1 MREIHMQIIG
11 YEVKKT
17 SGCAGIQGE
26 GNATSL
32 LISFGEDWDGMA
44 KKLTWINALGQDPV
58 VRTLTADLLVD
69 LADNT
74 RLYRTVIPPEPLAY
88 AGECT
93 MVVDGYT
100 DGVRARSV
108 AVRLLV
114 KHAPIVPSDPT
125 DPTPTQAEQLQ
136 AQIDTLLE
144 DMSEQ
149 AGIAQAGAAT
159 ATQKAAEA
167 TASAATA
174 ASSAQGAEKSAA
186 AAGNSETAAKT
197 SESNAKASET
207 AAAASASSASA
218 SAQTAAAKAGEAS
231 ASASSAAQSAQTAQT
246 SAGTA
251 QAAQVAAE
259 TAKTGAET
267 AKTGAETAKTGAET
281 AKTGAET
288 ARDQAQTAC
297 ATATSKA
304 GEAQQSANAAVD
316 AAEAISAYGTSV
328 DVVLTAAGWTGTAAP
343 YTQTVTVAGLLA
355 DSFGEIGLS
364 QGATDA
370 QRAAARA
377 ALLSIQSQ
385 TDGAVTLIA
394 DGDKPT
400 VDLPCTANFGGVVE
414 SGTVTPDKTDF
425 LFYVDTSPVETT
437 FTGSGYRKVT
447 SDFIDIQNVNT
458 LYARL
463 STTSQPGGSLDYY
476 NAAETLLLTENL
488 EHDESYR
495 ELRALGGGGWDV
507 RFTLDLQA
515 GKALGAVSVKVSVTG
530 FDGGADTVR
539 LFTSREGMLGEEDR
553 LRYTDKYG
561 EAPIADGSVTLEKTN
576 FARWTSPN
584 LLNFLKFRS
593 EGIAGNPGALQ
604 FGQYMNY
611 FTEYVDVS
619 EHKTLYLRL
628 ARNANVYGA
637 ETLNVA
643 CYDAEKNYLYTANR
657 DEGHTVS
664 FSTLRDIGT
673 YGNPVSF
680 ADGQAAS
687 VIFVEQFTVPEE
699 AAFIR
704 LSTPAGASNVKD
716 YLWPYSILSYSDIL
730 DLTALPEQYEQE
742 VDPDFRALVERIAHQ
757 APAAKTM
764 VMVGDSLT
772 NWGGGNDEADGFLKY
787 VHDRTGVLT
796 TNEGTAGATWQ
807 TGDGQGGC
815 GVNRVNQIV
824 SDGRHYDLYCFLL
837 GTNGGSS
844 TDTGE
849 SSADPSTM
857 CGAIRYCMETLI
869 AYDPTA
875 LILICLPPQR
885 EEGNG
890 AQEQVN
896 AVIESI
902 ARHYSVPTLDL
913 YHRAGVLPDTV
924 VDGTGY
930 LSDVVHLG
938 ANGIAR
944 VGIIL
949 AAEVAYWLG

>member
-1 MREIHMQIIG
+1 MSINPLSADLDIVQSLVIPGLDDDLDII
-11 YEVKKT
+11 
-17 SGCAGIQGE
+17 Q
-26 GNATSL
+26 
-32 LISFGEDWDGMA
+32 
-44 KKLTWINALGQDPV
+44 KLDDEPNDVGG
-58 VRTLTADLLVD
+58 LTAAELKAKFDAAGNTIKRYINEELLPAISDTVAE
-69 LADNT
+69 AD
-74 RLYRTVIPPEPLAY
+74 A
-88 AGECT
+88 
-93 MVVDGYT
+93 
-100 DGVRARSV
+100 RA
-108 AVRLLV
+108 
-114 KHAPIVPSDPT
+114 
-125 DPTPTQAEQLQ
+125 
-136 AQIDTLLE
+136 
-144 DMSEQ
+144 
-149 AGIAQAGAAT
+149 
-159 ATQKAAEA
+159 AAEA
-167 TASAATA
+167 QRQANETARVSAEQGRVTAESGRVSAENVRVSNETARQNAEQGRAAAEQGRVSAEQGRVSAEAARVLAEQQRVDANTGIVAQATAQANAAGNSAAAASASAT
-174 ASSAQGAEKSAA
+174 

-197 SESNAKASET
+197 SERNAKASET
-207 AAAASASSASA
+207 AAAASASSAST

-231 ASASSAAQSAQTAQT
+231 ASGLSAAQSAQTAHT
-246 SAGTA
+246 AADTA
-251 QAAQVAAE
+251 QAAQSAAE
-259 TAKTGAET
+259 AAE
-267 AKTGAETAKTGAET
+267 
-281 AKTGAET
+281 TGAET
-288 ARDQAQTAC
+288 ARNQAQTAATT
-297 ATATSKA
+297 ATAKA
-304 GEAQQSANAAVD
+304 GEAQQSADAAVD

-328 DVVLTAAGWTGTAAP
+328 DVVLTAAGWTGEAAP
-343 YTQTVTVAGLLA
+343 YTQTVAVAGLLA
-355 DSFGEIGLS
+355 DSFGEIGLT

-425 LFYVDTSPVETT
+425 LFYVDTSPVGTT

-447 SDFIDIQNVNT
+447 SDLIDIQDANV

-463 STTSQPGGSLDYY
+463 STKSVPFGSLDYY
-476 NAAETLLLTENL
+476 NAAGTLLLAESL

-561 EAPIADGSVTLEKTN
+561 DAPIADGSVTLEKTN

-593 EGIAGNPGALQ
+593 EGIASNPGALQ

-628 ARNANVYGA
+628 ARNATVYGA

-643 CYDAEKNYLYTANR
+643 CYDADKNYLYTANR
-657 DEGHTVS
+657 DEGHMVS

-673 YGNPVSF
+673 YNNPVSF
-680 ADGQAAS
+680 ADGQTAG

-704 LSTPAGASNVKD
+704 LSTPVGASNVKD

-730 DLTALPEQYEQE
+730 DLTALPEQYAQE
-742 VDPDFRALVERIAHQ
+742 VDPDFRALVERIAQ

-857 CGAIRYCMETLI
+857 CGAIRYCLETLI

-890 AQEQVN
+890 TQEQVN

>member
-1 MREIHMQIIG
+1 MSINPLSADLDIVQSLVIPGLDDDLDII
-11 YEVKKT
+11 
-17 SGCAGIQGE
+17 Q
-26 GNATSL
+26 
-32 LISFGEDWDGMA
+32 
-44 KKLTWINALGQDPV
+44 KLDDEPNDVGG
-58 VRTLTADLLVD
+58 LTAAELKAKFDAAGNTIKRYINEELLPAISDTVAE
-69 LADNT
+69 AD
-74 RLYRTVIPPEPLAY
+74 A
-88 AGECT
+88 
-93 MVVDGYT
+93 
-100 DGVRARSV
+100 RA
-108 AVRLLV
+108 
-114 KHAPIVPSDPT
+114 
-125 DPTPTQAEQLQ
+125 
-136 AQIDTLLE
+136 
-144 DMSEQ
+144 
-149 AGIAQAGAAT
+149 
-159 ATQKAAEA
+159 AAEA
-167 TASAATA
+167 QRRANETARVSAEQGRVTAESGRVSAENVRVSNETARQNAEQGRAAAEQGRVSAEQGRVSAEAARVLAEQQRVDANTGIVAQATAQANAAGNSAAAASASAT
-174 ASSAQGAEKSAA
+174 

-207 AAAASASSASA
+207 AAAASASSAFT

-246 SAGTA
+246 AADTA
-251 QAAQVAAE
+251 QAAQSAAE
-259 TAKTGAET
+259 AAE
-267 AKTGAETAKTGAET
+267 
-281 AKTGAET
+281 TGAET
-288 ARDQAQTAC
+288 ARNQAQTAATT
-297 ATATSKA
+297 ATAKA
-304 GEAQQSANAAVD
+304 GEAQQSADAAVD

-328 DVVLTAAGWTGTAAP
+328 DVVLTAAGWTGEAAP
-343 YTQTVTVAGLLA
+343 YTQTVAVTGILA
-355 DSFGEIGLS
+355 DSFGEIGLT

-447 SDFIDIQNVNT
+447 SDFIDIQDANV

-463 STTSQPGGSLDYY
+463 STKSVPFGSLDYY
-476 NAAETLLLTENL
+476 NAAGTLLLTENL

-495 ELRALGGGGWDV
+495 ELRALSGGGWDV
-507 RFTLDLQA
+507 RFTLDLRA
-515 GKALGAVSVKVSVTG
+515 GKALGAVSVKVSVGNIDAAASTI
-530 FDGGADTVR
+530 R

-561 EAPIADGSVTLEKTN
+561 DAPIADGSVTLEKTN

-619 EHKTLYLRL
+619 EHKTLCLRL
-628 ARNANVYGA
+628 ARNATVYGA

-643 CYDAEKNYLYTANR
+643 CYDADKNYLYTANR

-664 FSTLRDIGT
+664 FSTLREIGT
-673 YGNPVSF
+673 HNNPVSF
-680 ADGQAAS
+680 ADGQTAG

-704 LSTPAGASNVKD
+704 LSTPVGASNVKD

-742 VDPDFRALVERIAHQ
+742 VDPDFRALVERIAQ

-796 TNEGTAGATWQ
+796 TNAGTAGATWQ
-807 TGDGQGGC
+807 TGDGQSNC

-824 SDGRHYDLYCFLL
+824 SDGRHYDIYCFLL

-857 CGAIRYCMETLI
+857 CGAIRYCLETLI

-890 AQEQVN
+890 TQEQVN

-924 VDGTGY
+924 VNGTGY

>member
-1 MREIHMQIIG
+1 MSINPLNADLDIVQSLVIPGLDDDLNII
-11 YEVKKT
+11 
-17 SGCAGIQGE
+17 Q
-26 GNATSL
+26 
-32 LISFGEDWDGMA
+32 
-44 KKLTWINALGQDPV
+44 KLDDEPNDVGG
-58 VRTLTADLLVD
+58 LTAAELKAKFDESGNTIKRYINGELLPAISDTVAE
-69 LADNT
+69 AD
-74 RLYRTVIPPEPLAY
+74 E
-88 AGECT
+88 
-93 MVVDGYT
+93 
-100 DGVRARSV
+100 RA
-108 AVRLLV
+108 
-114 KHAPIVPSDPT
+114 
-125 DPTPTQAEQLQ
+125 
-136 AQIDTLLE
+136 
-144 DMSEQ
+144 
-149 AGIAQAGAAT
+149 
-159 ATQKAAEA
+159 AAEA
-167 TASAATA
+167 QRQANETARVSAEQGRITAESGRVSAENVRVSNETARQNAEQGRAAAEQGRVSAEQGRVSAEAARVLAEQQRVDANTGIVAQATAQANAAGNSAAAASASAT
-174 ASSAQGAEKSAA
+174 

-197 SESNAKASET
+197 SERNAKASET
-207 AAAASASSASA
+207 AAAASASSAST

-231 ASASSAAQSAQTAQT
+231 ASALSAAQSAQTAHT
-246 SAGTA
+246 AADTA
-251 QAAQVAAE
+251 QAAQSAAE
-259 TAKTGAET
+259 AAE
-267 AKTGAETAKTGAET
+267 
-281 AKTGAET
+281 TGAET
-288 ARDQAQTAC
+288 ARNQAQTA
-297 ATATSKA
+297 ATTATTKA
-304 GEAQQSANAAVD
+304 GEAQQSADAAVD

-328 DVVLTAAGWTGTAAP
+328 DVVLAAAGWTGAHAP
-343 YTQTVTVAGLLA
+343 YTQTVAVAGLLA
-355 DSFGEIGLS
+355 DSFGEIGLT

-476 NAAETLLLTENL
+476 NAAGTLLLTENL

-495 ELRALGGGGWDV
+495 ELRALSGGGWDV
-507 RFTLDLQA
+507 RFTLDLRA
-515 GKALGAVSVKVSVTG
+515 GKALGAVSVKVSVGNIDAAASTI
-530 FDGGADTVR
+530 R

-561 EAPIADGSVTLEKTN
+561 DAPIADGSVTLEKTN

-619 EHKTLYLRL
+619 EHKTLCLRL
-628 ARNANVYGA
+628 ARNATVYGA

-643 CYDAEKNYLYTANR
+643 CYDADKNYLYTANR

-664 FSTLRDIGT
+664 FSTLREIGT
-673 YGNPVSF
+673 HNNPVSF
-680 ADGQAAS
+680 ADGQTAG

-704 LSTPAGASNVKD
+704 LSTPVGASNVKD

-742 VDPDFRALVERIAHQ
+742 VDPDFRALVERIAQ

-796 TNEGTAGATWQ
+796 TNAGTAGATWQ
-807 TGDGQGGC
+807 TGDGQSNC

-824 SDGRHYDLYCFLL
+824 SDGRHYDIYCFLL

-857 CGAIRYCMETLI
+857 CGAIRYCLETLI

-924 VDGTGY
+924 VNGTGY

>member
-1 MREIHMQIIG
+1 MSINPLNADLDIVQSLVIPGLDDDLNII
-11 YEVKKT
+11 
-17 SGCAGIQGE
+17 Q
-26 GNATSL
+26 
-32 LISFGEDWDGMA
+32 
-44 KKLTWINALGQDPV
+44 KLDDEPNDVGG
-58 VRTLTADLLVD
+58 LTAAELKAKFDESGNTIKRYINGELLPAISDTVAE
-69 LADNT
+69 AD
-74 RLYRTVIPPEPLAY
+74 E
-88 AGECT
+88 
-93 MVVDGYT
+93 
-100 DGVRARSV
+100 RA
-108 AVRLLV
+108 
-114 KHAPIVPSDPT
+114 
-125 DPTPTQAEQLQ
+125 
-136 AQIDTLLE
+136 
-144 DMSEQ
+144 
-149 AGIAQAGAAT
+149 
-159 ATQKAAEA
+159 AAEA
-167 TASAATA
+167 QRQANETARVSAEQGRITAESGRVSAENVRVSNETARQNAEQGRAAAEQGRVSAEQGRVSAEAARVLAEQQRVDANTGIVAQATAQANAAGNSAAAASASAT
-174 ASSAQGAEKSAA
+174 

-197 SESNAKASET
+197 SERNAKASET
-207 AAAASASSASA
+207 AAAASASSAST

-231 ASASSAAQSAQTAQT
+231 ASALSAAQSAQTAHT
-246 SAGTA
+246 AADTA
-251 QAAQVAAE
+251 QAAQSAAE
-259 TAKTGAET
+259 AAE
-267 AKTGAETAKTGAET
+267 
-281 AKTGAET
+281 TGAET
-288 ARDQAQTAC
+288 ARNQAQTAC
-297 ATATSKA
+297 ATATAKA
-304 GEAQQSANAAVD
+304 GEAQQSADAAAD

-328 DVVLTAAGWTGTAAP
+328 DVVLTAAGWTGAHAP
-343 YTQTVTVAGLLA
+343 YTQTVAVAGLLA
-355 DSFGEIGLS
+355 DSFGEIGLT

-476 NAAETLLLTENL
+476 NAAGTLLLTENL

-495 ELRALGGGGWDV
+495 ELRALSGGGWDV
-507 RFTLDLQA
+507 RFTLDLRA
-515 GKALGAVSVKVSVTG
+515 GKALGAVSVKVSVGNIDAAASTI
-530 FDGGADTVR
+530 R

-561 EAPIADGSVTLEKTN
+561 DAPIADGSVTLEKTN

-619 EHKTLYLRL
+619 EHKTLCLRL
-628 ARNANVYGA
+628 ARNATVYGA

-643 CYDAEKNYLYTANR
+643 CYDADKNYLYTANR

-664 FSTLRDIGT
+664 FSTLREIGT
-673 YGNPVSF
+673 HNNPVSF
-680 ADGQAAS
+680 ADGQTAG

-704 LSTPAGASNVKD
+704 LSTPVGASNVKD

-742 VDPDFRALVERIAHQ
+742 VDPDFRALVERIAQ

-857 CGAIRYCMETLI
+857 CGAIRYCLETLI

-890 AQEQVN
+890 TQEQVN

>member
-1 MREIHMQIIG
+1 MSINPLSADLDIVQSLVIPGLDDDLDII
-11 YEVKKT
+11 
-17 SGCAGIQGE
+17 Q
-26 GNATSL
+26 
-32 LISFGEDWDGMA
+32 
-44 KKLTWINALGQDPV
+44 KLDDEPNDVGG
-58 VRTLTADLLVD
+58 LTAAELKAKFDAAGNTIKRYINEELLPAISDTVAE
-69 LADNT
+69 AD
-74 RLYRTVIPPEPLAY
+74 A
-88 AGECT
+88 
-93 MVVDGYT
+93 
-100 DGVRARSV
+100 RA
-108 AVRLLV
+108 
-114 KHAPIVPSDPT
+114 
-125 DPTPTQAEQLQ
+125 
-136 AQIDTLLE
+136 
-144 DMSEQ
+144 
-149 AGIAQAGAAT
+149 
-159 ATQKAAEA
+159 AAEA
-167 TASAATA
+167 QRQANETARVSAEQGRVTAESGRVSAENVRVSNETARQNAEQGRAAAEQGRVSAEQGRVSAEAARVLAEQQRVDANTGIVAQATAQANAAGNSAAAASASAT
-174 ASSAQGAEKSAA
+174 

-197 SESNAKASET
+197 SERNAKASET
-207 AAAASASSASA
+207 AAAASASSAST

-231 ASASSAAQSAQTAQT
+231 ASGLSAAQSAQTAHT
-246 SAGTA
+246 AADTA
-251 QAAQVAAE
+251 QAAQSAAE
-259 TAKTGAET
+259 AAE
-267 AKTGAETAKTGAET
+267 
-281 AKTGAET
+281 TGAET
-288 ARDQAQTAC
+288 ARNQAQTAATT
-297 ATATSKA
+297 ATAKA
-304 GEAQQSANAAVD
+304 GEAQQSADAAVD

-328 DVVLTAAGWTGTAAP
+328 DVVLTAAGWTGEAAP
-343 YTQTVTVAGLLA
+343 YTQTVAVAGLLA
-355 DSFGEIGLS
+355 DSFGEIGLT

-425 LFYVDTSPVETT
+425 LFYVDTSPVGTT

-447 SDFIDIQNVNT
+447 SDLIDIQDANV

-463 STTSQPGGSLDYY
+463 STKSVPFGSLDYY
-476 NAAETLLLTENL
+476 NAAGTLLLAESL

-561 EAPIADGSVTLEKTN
+561 DAPIADGSVTLEKTN

-628 ARNANVYGA
+628 ARNATVYGA

-643 CYDAEKNYLYTANR
+643 CYDADKNYLYTANR
-657 DEGHTVS
+657 DEGHMVS

-673 YGNPVSF
+673 YNNPVSF
-680 ADGQAAS
+680 ADGQTAG

-704 LSTPAGASNVKD
+704 LSTPVGASNVKD

-730 DLTALPEQYEQE
+730 DLTALPEQYAQE
-742 VDPDFRALVERIAHQ
+742 VDPDFRALVERIAQ

-857 CGAIRYCMETLI
+857 CGAIRYCLETLI

-890 AQEQVN
+890 TQEQVN

>member
-1 MREIHMQIIG
+1 MSINPLNADLDIVQSLVIPGLDDDLNII
-11 YEVKKT
+11 
-17 SGCAGIQGE
+17 Q
-26 GNATSL
+26 
-32 LISFGEDWDGMA
+32 
-44 KKLTWINALGQDPV
+44 KLDDEPNDVGG
-58 VRTLTADLLVD
+58 LTAAELKAKFDESGNTIKRYINGELLPAISDTVAE
-69 LADNT
+69 AD
-74 RLYRTVIPPEPLAY
+74 E
-88 AGECT
+88 
-93 MVVDGYT
+93 
-100 DGVRARSV
+100 RA
-108 AVRLLV
+108 
-114 KHAPIVPSDPT
+114 
-125 DPTPTQAEQLQ
+125 
-136 AQIDTLLE
+136 
-144 DMSEQ
+144 
-149 AGIAQAGAAT
+149 
-159 ATQKAAEA
+159 AAEA
-167 TASAATA
+167 QRQANETARVSAEQGRITAESGRVSAENVRVSNETARQNAEQGRAAAEQGRVSAEQGRVSAEAARVLAEQQRVDANTGIVAQATAQANAAGNSAAAASASAT
-174 ASSAQGAEKSAA
+174 

-197 SESNAKASET
+197 SERNAKASET
-207 AAAASASSASA
+207 AAAASASSAST

-231 ASASSAAQSAQTAQT
+231 ASALSAAQSAQTAHT
-246 SAGTA
+246 AADTA
-251 QAAQVAAE
+251 QAAQSAAE
-259 TAKTGAET
+259 AAE
-267 AKTGAETAKTGAET
+267 
-281 AKTGAET
+281 TGAET
-288 ARDQAQTAC
+288 ARNQAQTA
-297 ATATSKA
+297 ATTATTKA
-304 GEAQQSANAAVD
+304 GEAQQSADAAAD

-328 DVVLTAAGWTGTAAP
+328 DVVLAAAGWTGAHAP
-343 YTQTVTVAGLLA
+343 YTQTVAVAGLLA
-355 DSFGEIGLS
+355 DSFGEIGLT

-476 NAAETLLLTENL
+476 NAAGTLLLTENL

-495 ELRALGGGGWDV
+495 ELRALSGGGWDV
-507 RFTLDLQA
+507 RFTLDLRA
-515 GKALGAVSVKVSVTG
+515 GKALGAVSVKVSVGNIDAAASTI
-530 FDGGADTVR
+530 R

-561 EAPIADGSVTLEKTN
+561 DAPIADGSVTLEKTN

-619 EHKTLYLRL
+619 EHKTLCLRL
-628 ARNANVYGA
+628 ARNATVYGA

-643 CYDAEKNYLYTANR
+643 CYDADKNYLYTANR

-664 FSTLRDIGT
+664 FSTLREIGT
-673 YGNPVSF
+673 HNNPVSF
-680 ADGQAAS
+680 ADGQTAG

-704 LSTPAGASNVKD
+704 LSTPVGASNVKD

-742 VDPDFRALVERIAHQ
+742 VDPDFRALVERIAQ

-857 CGAIRYCMETLI
+857 CGAIRYCLETLI

-890 AQEQVN
+890 TQEQVN

>member
-1 MREIHMQIIG
+1 MREIQMQIIG

-17 SGCAGIQGE
+17 SGCAGTQGE

-186 AAGNSETAAKT
+186 AAASSANAAGNSAAAASASATAAGNSETAAKT
-197 SESNAKASET
+197 SERNAKASET
-207 AAAASASSASA
+207 AAAASASSAST

-231 ASASSAAQSAQTAQT
+231 ASALSAAQSAQTAQT
-246 SAGTA
+246 AAGTA
-251 QAAQVAAE
+251 QAAQSAAE
-259 TAKTGAET
+259 A
-267 AKTGAETAKTGAET
+267 

-288 ARDQAQTAC
+288 ARDQAQMAC
-297 ATATSKA
+297 ATATAKA
-304 GEAQQSANAAVD
+304 GEAQQSADAAAD

-328 DVVLTAAGWTGTAAP
+328 DVVLTAAGWTGESAP
-343 YTQTVTVAGLLA
+343 YTQTVAVAGLLA

-425 LFYVDTSPVETT
+425 LSYVDTSPVETT

-447 SDFIDIQNVNT
+447 SDFIDIQDAHA

-463 STTSQPGGSLDYY
+463 STTSAPFGSLDYY
-476 NAAETLLLTENL
+476 NAAGTLLLTESL

-495 ELRALGGGGWDV
+495 ELRALSGGGWDV
-507 RFTLDLQA
+507 RFTLDLRA

-530 FDGGADTVR
+530 FDAGADTVR

-561 EAPIADGSVTLEKTN
+561 DAPIADGSVTLAKTS

-604 FGQYMNY
+604 FGQYLNY

-637 ETLNVA
+637 ETLNVG

-664 FSTLRDIGT
+664 FSTLREIGT

-680 ADGQAAS
+680 ADGQAAN

-730 DLTALPEQYEQE
+730 DLTALPEQYAQE
-742 VDPDFRALVERIAHQ
+742 VDPDFRALVERIAQ

-857 CGAIRYCMETLI
+857 CGAIRYCLETLI

-890 AQEQVN
+890 TQEQVN

>member
-1 MREIHMQIIG
+1 MELRCKDWTLFGPRGPGAHQYDNLADVVLVLARDLPQG
-11 YEVKKT
+11 YDW
-17 SGCAGIQGE
+17 
-26 GNATSL
+26 SL
-32 LISFGEDWDGMA
+32 LVGRDGM
-44 KKLTWINALGQDPV
+44 LDIV
-58 VRTLTADLLVD
+58 TLTEEAGSLRGTISK
-69 LADNT
+69 NT
-74 RLYRTVIPPEPLAY
+74 LAY
-88 AGECT
+88 TGEYQFQLKAVSGELVRHT
-93 MVVDGYT
+93 NVLRLQIPGTLDGDAQWPELPSAFT
-100 DGVRARSV
+100 EAERRILRAR
-108 AVRLLV
+108 
-114 KHAPIVPSDPT
+114 D
-125 DPTPTQAEQLQ
+125 DAEE
-136 AQIDTLLE
+136 AR
-144 DMSEQ
+144 
-149 AGIAQAGAAT
+149 AGAEGAQT
-159 ATQKAAEA
+159 AAEAAAGSAVEKAAEA
-167 TASAATA
+167 AQSARAAAQRTDDAESFAASALSSATA
-174 ASSAQGAEKSAA
+174 ASDAETAASASAA
-186 AAGNSETAAKT
+186 AAGNSETAANT
-197 SESNAKASET
+197 SENNAKASET
-207 AAAASASSASA
+207 AAAASASSAST
-218 SAQTAAAKAGEAS
+218 SAQTAAAQAGEAS
-231 ASASSAAQSAQTAQT
+231 ASASSAAQSAQTAHT
-246 SAGTA
+246 AADTA
-251 QAAQVAAE
+251 QAAQSAAE
-259 TAKTGAET
+259 AAE
-267 AKTGAETAKTGAET
+267 
-281 AKTGAET
+281 TGAET
-288 ARDQAQTAC
+288 ARNQAQTAC
-297 ATATSKA
+297 ATATAKA
-304 GEAQQSANAAVD
+304 GEAQQSADAAAD

-328 DVVLTAAGWTGTAAP
+328 DVVLTAAGWTGEAAP
-343 YTQTVTVAGLLA
+343 YTQTVAVTGLLA
-355 DSFGEIGLS
+355 DSFGEIGLT

-425 LFYVDTSPVETT
+425 LFYVDTSPVGTT

-447 SDFIDIQNVNT
+447 SDLIDIQDANV

-463 STTSQPGGSLDYY
+463 STKSVPFGSLDYY
-476 NAAETLLLTENL
+476 NAAGTLLLAESL

-507 RFTLDLQA
+507 RFTLDLRA

-561 EAPIADGSVTLEKTN
+561 DAPIADGSVTLEKTN

-619 EHKTLYLRL
+619 EYKTMYLRL
-628 ARNANVYGA
+628 ARNATVYGA

-643 CYDAEKNYLYTANR
+643 CYDADKNYLYTANR

-673 YGNPVSF
+673 YNNPVSF
-680 ADGQAAS
+680 ADGQTAG

-704 LSTPAGASNVKD
+704 LSTPVGASNVKD

-730 DLTALPEQYEQE
+730 DLTALPEQYAQE
-742 VDPDFRALVERIAHQ
+742 VDPDFRALVERIAQ

-857 CGAIRYCMETLI
+857 CGAIRYCLETLI

-890 AQEQVN
+890 TQEQVN

>member
-1 MREIHMQIIG
+1 MSINPLSADLDIVQSLVIPGLDDDLNII
-11 YEVKKT
+11 
-17 SGCAGIQGE
+17 Q
-26 GNATSL
+26 
-32 LISFGEDWDGMA
+32 
-44 KKLTWINALGQDPV
+44 KLDDEPNDVGG
-58 VRTLTADLLVD
+58 LTAAELKAKFDAAGNTIKRYINGELLPAISDTVAE
-69 LADNT
+69 AD
-74 RLYRTVIPPEPLAY
+74 A
-88 AGECT
+88 
-93 MVVDGYT
+93 
-100 DGVRARSV
+100 RA
-108 AVRLLV
+108 
-114 KHAPIVPSDPT
+114 
-125 DPTPTQAEQLQ
+125 
-136 AQIDTLLE
+136 
-144 DMSEQ
+144 
-149 AGIAQAGAAT
+149 
-159 ATQKAAEA
+159 AAEA
-167 TASAATA
+167 QRQANETARVSAEQGRVTAESGRVSAENVRVSNETARQNAEQGRAAAEQGRVSAEQGRVSAEAARVLAEQQRVDANTGIVAQATAQANAAGNSAAAASASAT
-174 ASSAQGAEKSAA
+174 

-197 SESNAKASET
+197 SERNAKASET
-207 AAAASASSASA
+207 AAAASASSAST

-231 ASASSAAQSAQTAQT
+231 ASGLSAAQSAQTAHT
-246 SAGTA
+246 AADTA
-251 QAAQVAAE
+251 QAAQSAAE
-259 TAKTGAET
+259 AAE
-267 AKTGAETAKTGAET
+267 
-281 AKTGAET
+281 TGAET
-288 ARDQAQTAC
+288 ARNQAQTAATT
-297 ATATSKA
+297 ATAKA
-304 GEAQQSANAAVD
+304 GEAQQSADAAVD

-328 DVVLTAAGWTGTAAP
+328 DVVLTAAGWTGEAAP
-343 YTQTVTVAGLLA
+343 YTQTVAVTGLLA
-355 DSFGEIGLS
+355 DSFGEIGLT

-425 LFYVDTSPVETT
+425 LFYVDTSPVGTT

-447 SDFIDIQNVNT
+447 SDLIDIQDANV

-463 STTSQPGGSLDYY
+463 STKSVPFGSLDYY
-476 NAAETLLLTENL
+476 NAAGTLLLAESL

-561 EAPIADGSVTLEKTN
+561 DAPIADGSVTLEKTN

-628 ARNANVYGA
+628 ARNATVYGA

-643 CYDAEKNYLYTANR
+643 CYDADKNYLYTANR

-673 YGNPVSF
+673 YNNPVSF
-680 ADGQAAS
+680 ADGQTAGG
-687 VIFVEQFTVPEE
+687 IFVEQFTVPEE

-704 LSTPAGASNVKD
+704 LSTPVGASNVKD

-730 DLTALPEQYEQE
+730 DLTALPEQYAQE
-742 VDPDFRALVERIAHQ
+742 VDPDFRALVERIAQ

-857 CGAIRYCMETLI
+857 CGAIRYCLETLI

-890 AQEQVN
+890 TQEQVN

>member
-1 MREIHMQIIG
+1 MSINPLNADLDIVQSLVIPGLDDDLNII
-11 YEVKKT
+11 
-17 SGCAGIQGE
+17 Q
-26 GNATSL
+26 
-32 LISFGEDWDGMA
+32 
-44 KKLTWINALGQDPV
+44 KLDDEPNDVGG
-58 VRTLTADLLVD
+58 LTAAELKAKFDESGNTIKRYINGELLPAISDTVAE
-69 LADNT
+69 AD
-74 RLYRTVIPPEPLAY
+74 E
-88 AGECT
+88 
-93 MVVDGYT
+93 
-100 DGVRARSV
+100 RA
-108 AVRLLV
+108 
-114 KHAPIVPSDPT
+114 
-125 DPTPTQAEQLQ
+125 
-136 AQIDTLLE
+136 
-144 DMSEQ
+144 
-149 AGIAQAGAAT
+149 
-159 ATQKAAEA
+159 AAEA
-167 TASAATA
+167 QRQANETARVSAEQGRITAESGRVSAENVRVSNETARQNAEQGRAAAEQGRVSAEQGRVSAEAARVLAEQQRVDANTGIVAQATAQANAAGNSAAAASASAT
-174 ASSAQGAEKSAA
+174 

-197 SESNAKASET
+197 SERNAKASET
-207 AAAASASSASA
+207 AAAASASSAST

-231 ASASSAAQSAQTAQT
+231 ASALSAAQSAQTAHT
-246 SAGTA
+246 AADTA
-251 QAAQVAAE
+251 QAAQSAAE
-259 TAKTGAET
+259 AAE
-267 AKTGAETAKTGAET
+267 
-281 AKTGAET
+281 TGAET
-288 ARDQAQTAC
+288 ARNQAQTA
-297 ATATSKA
+297 ATTATTKA
-304 GEAQQSANAAVD
+304 GEAQQSADAAVD

-328 DVVLTAAGWTGTAAP
+328 DVVLAAAGWTGAHAP
-343 YTQTVTVAGLLA
+343 YTQTVAVAGLLA
-355 DSFGEIGLS
+355 DSFGEIGLT

-476 NAAETLLLTENL
+476 NAAGTLLLTENL

-495 ELRALGGGGWDV
+495 ELRALSGGGWDV
-507 RFTLDLQA
+507 RFTLDLRA
-515 GKALGAVSVKVSVTG
+515 GKALGAVSVKVSVGNIDAAASTI
-530 FDGGADTVR
+530 R

-561 EAPIADGSVTLEKTN
+561 DAPIADGSVTLEKTN

-619 EHKTLYLRL
+619 EHKTLCLRL
-628 ARNANVYGA
+628 ARNATVYGA

-643 CYDAEKNYLYTANR
+643 CYDADKNYLYTANR

-664 FSTLRDIGT
+664 FSTLREIGT
-673 YGNPVSF
+673 HNNPVSF
-680 ADGQAAS
+680 ADGQTAG

-704 LSTPAGASNVKD
+704 LSTPVGASNVKD

-742 VDPDFRALVERIAHQ
+742 VDPDFRALVERIAQ

-796 TNEGTAGATWQ
+796 TNAGTAGATWQ
-807 TGDGQGGC
+807 TGDGQSNC

-824 SDGRHYDLYCFLL
+824 SDGRHYDIYCFLL

-857 CGAIRYCMETLI
+857 CGAIRYCLETLI